1 MKKTWLAL
9 LVAVL
14 SIPAAG
20 GIPAGAEP
28 AAPAPTISVDRAQ
41 PGRGIP
47 DVYVVSV
54 KQGANIDDVLSQ
66 AKIKETRVKSA
77 ALRSFAAKLTKPQV
91 EALQR
96 NSSVEMILED
106 RVVTST
112 SSIEGYTPTDE
123 PGPGWATDRINQA
136 ALPLDGSYTTNAT
149 GAGVTAYV
157 IDGGIDVNHPDFE
170 GRASEG
176 TSLVDTAPTPNC
188 GGYQHGTG
196 VAGVLGGAKFG
207 VAKKVKLVSVRTT
220 GCDGGASLSTVLA
233 AAAWVGANHQKPAVV
248 NVSFNINGTG
258 SLEDIATATI
268 LRGVFNALS
277 ADLGLFIAN
286 STSNRN
292 LDACMGAPA
301 DAAGVVAVAHTDID
315 DRAADSADWG
325 PCIQLYA
332 PGRNVPFPAIGSG
345 FVKSSGSSFAAPM
358 VAGVGALYKSAYG
371 DAPSQ
376 TVTNWIKDKSTKD
389 VVKPKLNPYP
399 NPNVIPT
406 PTVNRLLNT
415 GGL

>member
-28 AAPAPTISVDRAQ
+28 SDPTPTISVDRAQ

-54 KQGANIDDVLSQ
+54 KEGANIDDVLSQ

-77 ALRSFAAKLTKPQV
+77 GLRSFAAKLSKHQV
-91 EALQR
+91 EALQG
-96 NSSVEMILED
+96 NSAVEMILED
-106 RVVTST
+106 RVVATT
-112 SSIEGYTPTDE
+112 SSIDGYTPTNE
-123 PGPGWATDRINQA
+123 PGPGWAADRINQA
-136 ALPLDGSYTTNAT
+136 ALPLDGSYTTTAT

-176 TSLVDTAPTPNC
+176 MSLIGTAPTLDC

-207 VAKKVKLVSVRTT
+207 VAKKVKLVSVRITR
-220 GCDGGASLSTVLA
+220 CDGTADLSSILNASD
-233 AAAWVGANHQKPAVV
+233 WVQAHHQKPAVV
-248 NVSFNINGTG
+248 NMSFNVNGTG
-258 SLEDIATATI
+258 SWIENVQATY
-268 LRGVFNALS
+268 LRGVFNALANS
-277 ADLGLFIAN
+277 GLFIAN
-286 STSNRN
+286 STSNRDA
-292 LDACMGAPA
+292 DACLGSPA

-315 DRAADSADWG
+315 DRAAQSSDWG

-332 PGRNVPFPAIGSG
+332 PGRDIPFPAIGGG

-358 VAGVGALYKSAYG
+358 VAGVGALYKSTYG
-371 DAPSQ
+371 DANWQ
-376 TVTNWIKDKSTKD
+376 TITNWIKDKSTKN
-389 VVKPKLNPYP
+389 VVQPKLNP
-399 NPNVIPT
+399 NPNAT
-406 PTVNRLLNT
+406 PTINRLLNT